1 MNETMPEKGSKTL
14 KTRIPNLS
22 STEATAKAG
31 GPLEQVIKS
40 VLTKLS
46 NADVLAAQK
55 RVADKKATYQ
65 NDKQALI
72 ESIIKEKV
80 QQTAI
85 VGAAS
90 SGASLIPGLG
100 TLTSLTVG
108 AVADVSASL
117 KLQSEMVLEL
127 ASAYDYPLS
136 DFDQQKVI
144 FLVTGVSTGS
154 NALFGRMGRE
164 MTKAISERYAKK
176 WFLRAIP
183 IVGVATATAT
193 NALTT
198 YLIAARAKSYF
209 EGESIIPNWQES
221 LKRVSKLEREK
232 LRAWLKGSNSVKRKD
247 EVSKLKEELKD

>member
-1 MNETMPEKGSKTL
+1 MNETMPEKGNSNL
-14 KTRIPNLS
+14 KTRKTDLKPVKV
-22 STEATAKAG
+22 TAQAANS
-31 GPLEQVIKS
+31 LEQVITN
-40 VLTKLS
+40 VLSKLS
-46 NADVLAAQK
+46 NADVLAAKK
-55 RVADKKATYQ
+55 RVQDKKANYQ

-80 QQTAI
+80 QQTAL

-90 SGASLIPGLG
+90 SSASLIPGLG
-100 TLTSLTVG
+100 TLASLTVG

-127 ASAYDYPLS
+127 AAAYDYPLS
-136 DFDQQKVI
+136 DFDQQKLI

-209 EGESIIPNWQES
+209 EGESILPNWQES
-221 LKRVSKLEREK
+221 LKQISKLEREK
-232 LRAWLKGSNSVKRKD
+232 LRAWLQAVRSAKVPD
-247 EVSKLKEELKD
+247 EVSKLKDKLKD